1 MKNTRLSLIIL
12 LSLILNGF
20 NANAQN
26 VVNLK
31 LCFLT
36 EPYLQ
41 NPQTDAMTVMW
52 ITNKNCH
59 SWVEYGENGVL
70 SEKADMKLYGLVQAN
85 NRIQKI
91 RLEHLKPGTKY
102 SYKVI
107 SRDILRFEPYK
118 VVYGDTIE
126 SGVFSFTT
134 PVTLDKDVTLLIMND
149 IHGDSHTIP
158 TLLDLNGNQPYDFVF
173 FNGDML
179 SYLKDESQIISS
191 LIKPAS
197 AAFASGTP
205 FMYVR
210 GNHETRGVFA
220 RNFYNYVDN
229 DGSYFSFTRGPAFF
243 IVLDTGED
251 KPDNNMEYSGLA
263 AFEQYREKEA
273 LWLEKQLK
281 SDACKKAKF
290 KVVLMHIPHY
300 HSGDGYGTMQCRKLF
315 GPLFNK
321 YKVDVSISGHT
332 HKYGIFDPVKG
343 EHHFPMIIGGGSKE
357 GTRTLIRLTIDE
369 KVLKLSMLN
378 DAGVEVGQYEIKK

>member
-1 MKNTRLSLIIL
+1 MKNIRLSLLIL
-12 LSLILNGF
+12 LSLLLNGL
-20 NANAQN
+20 NANAQDAPDSG
-26 VVNLK
+26 

-36 EPYLQ
+36 APYLQ
-41 NPQTDAMTVMW
+41 NPKTDAMTVMW

-59 SWVEYGENGVL
+59 SWVEFGQNGIL
-70 SEKADMKLYGLVQAN
+70 SEKADMEMFGLVQAN

-91 RLEHLKPGTKY
+91 RLEHLKPNTKY

-107 SRDILRFEPYK
+107 SREILSFEPYK

-126 SGVFSFTT
+126 SDVFSFTT
-134 PVTLDKDVTLLIMND
+134 PATLDKNVSLLIMND
-149 IHGDSHTIP
+149 VHGYSQAIP
-158 TLLDLNGNQPYDFVF
+158 QLLELNGNNPYDFVF
-173 FNGDML
+173 YNGDML
-179 SYLKDESQIISS
+179 SYLKDESQIISG
-191 LIKPAS
+191 LIKPSA
-197 AAFASGTP
+197 AAFASETP

-210 GNHETRGVFA
+210 GNHETRGAFA
-220 RNFYNYVDN
+220 RNFYDYVDN

-263 AFEQYREKEA
+263 AFDQYREKEA

-332 HKYGIFDPVKG
+332 HKYGIFDPAKG
-343 EHHFPMIIGGGSKE
+343 ENHFPMIIGGGPKE

-369 KVLKLSMLN
+369 KALKLSILN
-378 DAGVEVGQYEIKK
+378 DAGVEVGKYEIKK